1 MFKSI
6 HQWFVIVDD
15 PRLQLLA
22 RDPVQRRIHDA
33 AIRLFAQHGSER
45 LNVSD
50 LAEAAGVARGTIYN
64 NVSSVDSLFEEIA
77 GQLSAVMHER
87 VRLAFGTTTTD
98 PAQRLATGVR
108 LFLRHAHDEPHW
120 ARFMCRFGET
130 TAQLRE
136 VWQGQPMKDLLDGI
150 ETGRY
155 SITREQLPVVTAMLA
170 GSVFGA
176 CLLVLEGYR
185 GWREAGMESAELI
198 LRALGIEPGE
208 ARRLASADLP
218 DLPTGP

>member
-1 MFKSI
+1 M
-6 HQWFVIVDD
+6 
-15 PRLQLLA
+15 LA
-22 RDPVQRRIHDA
+22 RDPVQCRIHDA

-87 VRLAFGTTTTD
+87 VRLAFGSTTD

-108 LFLRHAHDEPHW
+108 LFLRQAHDDPHW

-136 VWQGQPMKDLLDGI
+136 VWQGQPMKDLIAGI
-150 ETGRY
+150 ETGRF
-155 SITREQLPVVTAMLA
+155 SISREQLPVATAMLA

-185 GWREAGMESAELI
+185 GWREAGLESAELV
-198 LRALGIEPGE
+198 LRALGVEPGE
-208 ARRLASADLP
+208 ARRLASTELP
-218 DLPTGP
+218 DLPAGL